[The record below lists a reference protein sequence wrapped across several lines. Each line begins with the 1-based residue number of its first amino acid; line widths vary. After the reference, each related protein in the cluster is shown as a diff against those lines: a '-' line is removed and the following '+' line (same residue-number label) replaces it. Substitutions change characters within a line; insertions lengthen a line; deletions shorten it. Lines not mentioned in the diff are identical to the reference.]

1 MRIALAL
8 VVALAACGGSKA
20 KPEGALVRDEGSA
33 VGDECCC
40 KWTPITSED
49 ARPMYE
55 VGNRMECS
63 SKQGSCVDEVQC
75 TTNDDQLDSE
85 VQGQPIGGDV
95 QTLPGDE

>member
-20 KPEGALVRDEGSA
+20 KPEGALVKDEGSA

-40 KWTPITSED
+40 KWTPITSET
-49 ARPMYE
+49 ALPEYE

-63 SKQGSCVDEVQC
+63 SKQGACVDEVQC
-75 TTNDDQLDSE
+75 NGSAPTEGESGGE
-85 VQGQPIGGDV
+85 PIGGSV
-95 QTLPGDE
+95 QTMPE

>member
-1 MRIALAL
+1 MRIVLAL

-20 KPEGALVRDEGSA
+20 KPEGALVKDEGSA

-49 ARPMYE
+49 ARPLYE

-63 SKQGSCVDEVQC
+63 TKQGTCVDEVQC
-75 TTNDDQLDSE
+75 NSDDSQLDNE
-85 VQGQPIGGDV
+85 VQGEPIGGSVD
-95 QTLPGDE
+95 TMPE